1 MNLLTPTMNSIKALS
16 EKTDRVLLFH
26 SAAGKDSIAL
36 LEMLSPH
43 FKFIQCV
50 FMYMVKDL
58 DHINRYIKW
67 AENRYKNCK
76 FIQTPHYAYYNLK
89 KHGFY
94 GAEQVGYSDWTLS
107 KIADKVVEETGIE
120 WQIYGFKMADS
131 MNRRL
136 MLRSYDDEITN
147 EKTKKIYPL
156 SRWKN
161 KEVLAYIEKQ
171 RLIKPLQYSK
181 LGNAKS
187 QGTAIDDIGF
197 LMWCKNNAPEDLTKI
212 IAEFPDAERI
222 IFEYEYQIKQK
233 QDEQ

>member
-50 FMYMVKDL
+50 FMYMVQDL

-67 AENRYKNCK
+67 TEKRYPNCQ

-120 WQIYGFKMADS
+120 WQVYGFKMADS

-156 SRWKN
+156 SLWKN

-197 LMWCKNNAPEDLTKI
+197 LMWCKNNAPDDLNKI

-222 IFEYEYQIKQK
+222 IFEYEYKQSK
-233 QDEQ
+233 TV

>member
-50 FMYMVKDL
+50 FLYMVKDL

-89 KHGFY
+89 KQGLY
-94 GAEQVGYSDWTLS
+94 ESEQIPYSEWALS
-107 KIADKVVEETGIE
+107 KIADKVTEETDIE
-120 WQIYGFKMADS
+120 HSVYGFKKNDS
-131 MNRRL
+131 MNRRI
-136 MLRSYDDEITN
+136 MLNRYENFTN
-147 EKTKKIYPL
+147 PQGTKLYPL
-156 SRWKN
+156 ADWSNRQ
-161 KEVLAYIEKQ
+161 VLAYIKKQ
-171 RLIKPLQYSK
+171 RLINPLQYSK

-197 LMWCKNNAPEDLTKI
+197 LMWCKNNAPEDLKKI

-222 IFEYEYQIKQK
+222 IFEYEYQEKRK
-233 QDEQ
+233 ND

>member
-36 LEMLSPH
+36 LEMLAPH

-67 AENRYKNCK
+67 AEKRYPNCQ

-120 WQIYGFKMADS
+120 WQVYGFKKADS
-131 MNRRL
+131 MTRNI
-136 MLRSYDDEITN
+136 MLKGYYDEITN

-187 QGTAIDDIGF
+187 QGTAVDDIGF
-197 LMWCKNNAPEDLTKI
+197 LMWCKNNAPEDLKKV

-222 IFEYEYQIKQK
+222 IFEYEYQEKRK
-233 QDEQ
+233 ND